1 MFSAVILGLIVGS
14 IYFQLCSSCDSG
26 IQNRLVWQNLMIE

>member
-26 IQNRLVWQNLMIE
+26 VQNRSVCASLKYE